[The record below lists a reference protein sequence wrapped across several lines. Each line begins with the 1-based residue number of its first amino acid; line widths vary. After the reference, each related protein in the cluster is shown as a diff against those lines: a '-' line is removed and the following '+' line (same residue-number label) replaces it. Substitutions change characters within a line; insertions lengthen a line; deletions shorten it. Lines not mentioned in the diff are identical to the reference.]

1 MGVKGAYSS
10 GKKHFTQLVNTSQKK
25 MGGAISVSTKTSFT
39 GKAALGTKA
48 GSISGGKGTSIL
60 SETGTAG
67 QHE

>member
-1 MGVKGAYSS
+1 
-10 GKKHFTQLVNTSQKK
+10 

-39 GKAALGTKA
+39 GKAALGAKA

-67 QHE
+67 QHK